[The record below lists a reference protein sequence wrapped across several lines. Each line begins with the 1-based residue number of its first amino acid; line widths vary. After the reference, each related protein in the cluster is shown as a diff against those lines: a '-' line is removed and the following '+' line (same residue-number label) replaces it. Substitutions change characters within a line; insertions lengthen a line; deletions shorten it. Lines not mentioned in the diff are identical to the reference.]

1 MRRLNVA
8 SKKQAI
14 KVVTELDAFPKVL
27 DDCQEKTASGGGSQ
41 YLQRSFNPFIIWY
54 IIEPIYKLSV
64 VINFNIYKLFSC
76 NNYMMIL

>member
-41 YLQRSFNPFIIWY
+41 YLQRSFYPFII
-54 IIEPIYKLSV
+54 
-64 VINFNIYKLFSC
+64 
-76 NNYMMIL
+76 